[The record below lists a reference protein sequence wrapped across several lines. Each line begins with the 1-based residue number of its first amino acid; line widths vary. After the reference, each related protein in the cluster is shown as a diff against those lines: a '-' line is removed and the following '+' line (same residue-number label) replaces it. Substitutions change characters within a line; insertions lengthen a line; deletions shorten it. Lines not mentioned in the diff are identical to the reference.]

1 MPGAGAGPWVLCPGT
16 STQSGRGCVCQCVTV
31 GQYHAGLAG
40 EQDKQLAWELRR
52 VPVCASVCVC
62 VCMCVFEHQQ
72 MEQGSG
78 TLGLVSPGDS
88 NRRDSHYV
96 YANIS
101 H

>member
-1 MPGAGAGPWVLCPGT
+1 M
-16 STQSGRGCVCQCVTV
+16 CQCVTV

-40 EQDKQLAWELRR
+40 EQDKGLAWELRR
-52 VPVCASVCVC
+52 VPVCV
-62 VCMCVFEHQQ
+62 CVFEHQQ

-88 NRRDSHYV
+88 NQRDSHYV